1 MSREFAALAYDNRV
15 SDDGTWPAGLSA
27 PPLIGTS
34 AFHNVSLRVGRLA
47 AQKPFSLH
55 DRMTWLLETLPHARE
70 AHVAFL
76 DAGDVAC
83 LCDDAEIAAKAR
95 RLLAGRGSTEA
106 LVVSAEAWIW
116 PRSVTYRGERA
127 AKAYPPSSTP
137 LRYVNVGGLLGR
149 PLALAGVLNCMRRR
163 YGFPATCVQRR

>member
-15 SDDGTWPAGLSA
+15 SDTGAWPAGLAA

-76 DAGDVAC
+76 EHVPFMRLFAARYARFFT
-83 LCDDAEIAAKAR
+83 DD
-95 RLLAGRGSTEA
+95 
-106 LVVSAEAWIW
+106 
-116 PRSVTYRGERA
+116 
-127 AKAYPPSSTP
+127 
-137 LRYVNVGGLLGR
+137 
-149 PLALAGVLNCMRRR
+149 
-163 YGFPATCVQRR
+163 